1 MDRWQNRLTAQ
12 LCSRCRPGATRS
24 SCRLVTIFQGHYSG
38 RLATNMLFALRT
50 GVASI
55 DPEWLRPIWNATN
68 LLVWTKLRIL
78 RVIDVCQ
85 GWTDWYPQRNKSTL
99 HHYNTFA
106 SCAVH
111 ATPSIASGAASRSE
125 PTRSG
130 AAATADLEDRP
141 QPLQSVRALARGIAA
156 SEDIVNAEEG
166 HHGRDEEETKRRRQ
180 EGPAPNL
187 RLRDQHLDLD
197 AYATAC

>member
-1 MDRWQNRLTAQ
+1 MR
-12 LCSRCRPGATRS
+12 
-24 SCRLVTIFQGHYSG
+24 
-38 RLATNMLFALRT
+38 
-50 GVASI
+50 
-55 DPEWLRPIWNATN
+55 
-68 LLVWTKLRIL
+68 
-78 RVIDVCQ
+78 
-85 GWTDWYPQRNKSTL
+85 TDWHPLQR
-99 HHYNTFA
+99 YNSSA

-125 PTRSG
+125 PTRRG
-130 AAATADLEDRP
+130 AAAACEFEDRP

-197 AYATAC
+197 TYATACWGSMQEHGRNGPQHALAAMRARLTANEQPTHTHSDHSWHAVQDVHRCARKDRR